1 MAQNNSR
8 IGGRL
13 LKFSAILAILG
24 LVVAAVIVKGFEHGD
39 IKLNTQ
45 NLWILHK
52 EKIASGAEGA
62 STASYYGQ
70 VNTGLNELTT
80 VNSVAKDPGQ
90 ILQSE
95 YGAVIFGTDT
105 TMADI
110 NLSAPIDYAKE
121 AKEFKTPLD
130 STSFSV
136 SGSVLGFFGA
146 AKGTVSF
153 SSIVEGKT
161 TPFVSLGKPEG
172 FNNGTFAAATA
183 ASNGL
188 IFAFSASTAKVYTYD
203 TVAAKW
209 LTSVDDAAGATA
221 GDFQITSVGDKWV
234 LLDSKNGR
242 VWVKGSG
249 SKSFTKSDTAKL
261 QRPAPE
267 GSTAYFSTATGIF
280 SVSLAGGDVKQ
291 VQEASGTNS
300 APVWFEGNVYSAWLN
315 SSDGQLFNSSKAELT
330 ALAGFDGKDPLAD
343 VDPVIQTNGS
353 AAILNDAQ
361 SGWAW
366 NITDGSVIPSTQ
378 DWKSKIIPPPPVVS
392 GGDEAKKQEPPVAND
407 DSFGARPDSL
417 TTLPVILNDTDPNP
431 DDVLT
436 IDPASVSGWDSSK
449 GVLRISAD
457 GQSFSLLAKKTIT
470 GSASFSYK
478 VSDGSQAHGALSK
491 SAATVTV
498 SFATGSRNSAPVWC
512 GDAPTPCTEREAPS
526 ATVLPGQSV
535 SVNFADGFIDPE
547 GDKVFISEAS
557 VTSGT
562 GSVGFTS
569 KGEVVFRSNL
579 SKGASESAKIAVT
592 VSDTFGATTTKA
604 LTVKVN
610 PNTPLDFKPFVVT
623 TVVGQT
629 KVVDIQRGI
638 TGAYG
643 QVNLVEVKAPATAQN
658 AQVPIVS
665 PTAFSVT
672 SNVAEQL
679 QVSIKFNDE
688 NGIPKSSYVQVN
700 VIDDQVAKV
709 AVSPVTVLVR
719 AGLDSTVDLY
729 TAITNPSERS
739 LIISDIKVEPLPGAV
754 LSAGKGKGGNMRIRG
769 STEDQSAGKIG
780 VVRYRVSDGTTDANY
795 SADGQIFVYQVATA
809 SSAPI
814 GVDDSITLRAES
826 TGDLDA
832 LANDVGTP
840 GISLSLDAKNLT
852 CKGTGFDEAS
862 GLAFASHGVLRIVA
876 PTQKG
881 VYHCS
886 YTLYASDSPTLKSTA
901 NFTVNVTSKSS
912 NKAPIAPTLKA
923 RVTTYATVEVPIPLT
938 GIDPDGDT
946 VAITSVGLSSA
957 GKGFAAVSAKG
968 NSVFYT
974 VVPGEEGQDS
984 FTYTVSD
991 GELTST
997 GVVKVGI
1004 FGKYQA
1010 GGPVTMV
1017 DIVDLVAGSDGKAVF
1032 DPTANDFDA
1041 NGKGLKLVEGSVKPN
1056 LKEGTDAYKSSA
1068 ALVSE
1073 PEKNSTSQLVTI
1085 RAAKEASQLQY
1096 VYSVKDYFGNVSLGA
1111 ILVRVSKK
1119 AVPDQP
1125 EVLDT
1130 YVDAKEREA
1139 LATSGIDVRT
1149 NKVTWLTGD
1158 AATLKLSI
1166 VGNARGFR
1174 VSGSSKLVGAA
1185 PKNATF
1191 VVFKLS
1197 GKNFA
1202 NEEVSAYGILH
1213 IPADSKVINLKDV
1226 NKVWELDEGATDEE
1240 DLLDWIAIPAG
1251 ASVEVD
1257 GKNVKTAD
1265 NGRPEGKCSFKGG
1278 TTVSYSAGTGGTKFN
1293 DVCIVPIRYAGE
1305 KDYTYL
1311 PMRIHVKANNPEPI
1325 FTNVT
1330 VEVMPGSTA
1339 EVDLKSMVTW
1349 DSQNPNFSWNV
1360 THSKGSSISS
1370 TGPTSDLMTFSV
1382 VQGSE
1387 ARDEDQ
1393 FTVRIGSYGT
1403 YGLITVVVGES
1414 PNAKPSATITFDNK
1428 SCDFKAKKCELHVAD
1443 LTGVVN
1449 AFPEPLKF
1457 MPFGYTKGTANYKT
1471 GASLKCQQMVI
1482 KVTDE
1487 TTVTATW
1494 NAKTTQ
1500 ACSNL
1505 LGSGALLD
1513 AEGKKGT
1520 LSVNVDL
1527 KGVPLAPL
1535 RVEQIAFSKTT
1546 VTIRIVGGDN
1556 TAGEFRATEY
1566 VVREGNRI
1574 VANCE
1579 RDGEETV
1586 TVCPKIEDL
1595 RPYHG
1600 TDKENLHTFAVS
1612 AKNSVGESDSINGSG
1627 IYAYEKLK
1635 AITPDVIEAETVLG
1649 RETATDMGVLQV
1661 TLTPRPDPLAAKYV
1675 ISGEGGT
1682 STRTEVISGDYKVRT
1697 FQLSAKPGTS
1707 TVVTV
1712 RAEGAIPAPVQGTID
1727 NSSTTWTGRVSG
1739 APQVGTAAASIVGN
1753 SAPYYG
1759 RITVNNVNRK
1769 YSVRVSK
1776 VAYVFWP
1783 GDKAPTCS
1791 FDEPNNVLNVSDVPG
1806 AIVQRAEDR
1815 AFNSQVI
1822 SLDSHDVAGLQQNV
1836 TYKAKVC
1843 YSNGFKVAEVVA
1855 PNSLSTIADPDDGAF
1870 EYKVALLPTAQT
1882 PAGYLFAW
1890 GVVIAKQQTPP
1901 AGMKVQFAGD
1911 KSKPNEWK
1919 DAIYSTAWNE
1929 KPVIRVRF
1937 CNTAGTICSSGE
1949 ALVKPQDDT
1958 MSWQVRIKR
1967 AYLANPDVQ
1976 ATERPVCAATRPLDV
1991 NFGVEGDNVAGWL
2004 GALPDSIESGLF
2016 QAEYQLQGSDVWAK
2030 LDDTRSYFRAG
2041 RTVTGTIKK
2050 LRFWFQPNG
2059 GTTKGLEKV
2068 QVTIDV
2074 TC

>member
-1 MAQNNSR
+1 MAKNNSR
-8 IGGRL
+8 VGGRV
-13 LKFSAILAILG
+13 LKFSAILAVLG
-24 LVVAAVIVKGFEHGD
+24 LVVAAVIVKGFEHGE

-52 EKIASGAEGA
+52 EKIASGADSA
-62 STASYYGQ
+62 SSAAYYGQ
-70 VNTGLNELTT
+70 VNTGLNELTS
-80 VNSVAKDPGQ
+80 VNSVAKTPGQ

-95 YGAVIFGTDT
+95 YGAVLFAADS

-121 AKEFKTPLD
+121 SKDFKTPLD
-130 STSFSV
+130 STSFSLFDNV
-136 SGSVLGFFGA
+136 ITFFGA
-146 AKGTVSF
+146 GRGAVSF
-153 SSIVEGKT
+153 SNIVEGKT
-161 TPFVSLGKPEG
+161 TAFQSIGKPEG
-172 FNNGTFAAATA
+172 LPSAGFAAATSA
-183 ASNGL
+183 PNGL
-188 IFAFSASTAKVYTYD
+188 IFAFSSADSKVYTYD

-209 LTSVDDAAGATA
+209 LTTVDDAAGATS
-221 GDFQITSVGDKWV
+221 GTFQLSSVGSSWV
-234 LLDSKNGR
+234 LLDTQNGR
-242 VWVKGSG
+242 VWVKGVG
-249 SKSFTKSDTAKL
+249 PKTFTKDDTAKL
-261 QRPAPE
+261 EHPAPE
-267 GSTAYFSTATGIF
+267 GSAAYFSTSTGVF
-280 SVSLAGGDVKQ
+280 SVSMAGGDVKQ
-291 VQEASGTNS
+291 VQTASGTNT
-300 APVWFEGNVYSAWLN
+300 APVWFEGSVYAAWLN
-315 SSDGQLFNSSKAELT
+315 GSDGKIFSSSKPELVD
-330 ALAGFDGKDPLAD
+330 LGGFEGRSGLTD

-366 NITDGSVIPSTQ
+366 NLTDGTVIPSTQ
-378 DWKSKIIPPPPVVS
+378 DWKSKIVPPPPVVT

-470 GSASFSYK
+470 GSASFSYR

-491 SAATVTV
+491 SPATVTV
-498 SFATGSRNSAPVWC
+498 TFAQGNQNSAPVWC
-512 GDAPTPCTEREAPS
+512 GDAPTPCTEREAPTAS
-526 ATVLPGQSV
+526 VLPGKSV
-535 SVNFADGFIDPE
+535 SVNLTDGFIDPE

-562 GSVGFTS
+562 GTVGFTS

-579 SKGASESAKIAVT
+579 SKGASETAKVSVT
-592 VSDTFGATTTKA
+592 ISDPFGATTTKA
-604 LTVKVN
+604 LTIKVN

-643 QVNLVEVKAPATAQN
+643 QVNLVEVKGPPTSQN
-658 AQVPIVS
+658 AQLPIVS
-665 PTAFSVT
+665 QTAFSVT
-672 SNVAEQL
+672 SSVAEQL
-679 QVSIKFNDE
+679 QVAIKFNDE

-729 TAITNPSERS
+729 SAITNPSERS
-739 LIISDIKVEPLPGAV
+739 LIITDIVPAPETGASLV
-754 LSAGKGKGGNMRIRG
+754 AGKGKGGNMRIRG

-780 VVRYRVSDGTTDANY
+780 VVRYHVSDGSSDGNY
-795 SADGQIFVYQVATA
+795 SADGQIFVYQVSNA

-814 GVDDSITLRAES
+814 GVDDAITLRAES

-840 GISLSLDAKNLT
+840 GISLAIDAKNVS
-852 CKGTGFDEAS
+852 CKGTGFDEA
-862 GLAFASHGVLRIVA
+862 GGIAFAAHGILRVIA

-881 VYHCS
+881 FYHCS
-886 YTLYASDSPTLKSTA
+886 YSLYASDAPTLKSTA
-901 NFTVNVTSKSS
+901 GFTVNVTSKSS
-912 NKAPIAPTLKA
+912 NKAPIAPTLRA
-923 RVTTYATVEVPIPLT
+923 RVTSFATVEVPIPLT

-974 VVPGEEGQDS
+974 VVPGQEGQDS
-984 FTYTVSD
+984 FTYTVTD

-1004 FGKYQA
+1004 FSKYQSE
-1010 GGPVTMV
+1010 GPVTMV

-1041 NGKGLKLVEGSVKPN
+1041 NGKGLTLVSGSVVPN
-1056 LKEGTDAYKSSA
+1056 LKKGTEAYNYSA
-1068 ALVSE
+1068 SLISE
-1073 PEKNSTSQLVTI
+1073 PDKNSTSQLVTI
-1085 RAAKEASQLQY
+1085 RAAKEPTQLQY
-1096 VYSVKDYFGNVSLGA
+1096 VYSVKDYFGNQRVGA
-1111 ILVRVSKK
+1111 ILVRVSAK

-1130 YVDAKEREA
+1130 YVDAKERDA

-1158 AATLKLSI
+1158 PADLTLSV
-1166 VGNARGFR
+1166 VGNSHGFR
-1174 VSGSSKLVGAA
+1174 VSGSSKIVGTA
-1185 PKNATF
+1185 PRNATF

-1202 NEEVSAYGILH
+1202 KEEVSAYGILH
-1213 IPADSKVINLKDV
+1213 IPAESKVINLRDV
-1226 NKVWELDEGATDEE
+1226 NKVWELDEGATDDE
-1240 DLLDWIAIPAG
+1240 DLLDWIAIAAG
-1251 ASVEVD
+1251 SRVEID

-1278 TTVSYSAGTGGTKFN
+1278 TTVTYSAGVGGTKFN
-1293 DVCIVPIRYAGE
+1293 DVCIVPIRYVGE

-1339 EVDLKSMVTW
+1339 EVDLKSMVSW
-1349 DSQNPNFSWNV
+1349 DSTSPNFAWNV
-1360 THSKGSSISS
+1360 THSQGSSI
-1370 TGPTSDLMTFSV
+1370 TGVGPTNDLMTFSV

-1387 ARDEDQ
+1387 PRSEDQ
-1393 FTVRIGSYGT
+1393 FTVRIGSYGS
-1403 YGLITVVVGES
+1403 YGIVTVVVGES
-1414 PNAKPSATITFDNK
+1414 PNAKPWASLTFDNK
-1428 SCDFKAKKCELHVAD
+1428 SCDFKAKKCELHASD

-1457 MPFGYTKGTANYKT
+1457 MPFGYSKGTPNYKT

-1494 NAKTTQ
+1494 TAKTTQ
-1500 ACSNL
+1500 SCSNL
-1505 LGSGALLD
+1505 LGVGALLD

-1527 KGVPLAPL
+1527 KGVPMAPL
-1535 RVEQIAFSKTT
+1535 RVEQIAFQKTT

-1556 TAGEFRATEY
+1556 TAGEYRASEY
-1566 VVREGNRI
+1566 IVREGNRV

-1579 RDGEETV
+1579 RAGDEAV

-1600 TDKENLHTFAVS
+1600 NDKENLHTFAVT
-1612 AKNSVGESDSINGSG
+1612 AKNSIGESEAINGSG

-1635 AITPDVIEAETVLG
+1635 AITPDVIDAETVLG
-1649 RETATDMGVLQV
+1649 RETAVDMGVVQV

-1682 STRTEVISGDYKVRT
+1682 ASRTEVISGDYKVRT
-1697 FQLSAKPGTS
+1697 FLLSARPGAG
-1707 TVVTV
+1707 TVITV
-1712 RAEGAIPAPVQGTID
+1712 RAEGAIPAPVQGSID
-1727 NSSTTWTGRVSG
+1727 NSTTTWTGRVSG
-1739 APQVGTAAASIVGN
+1739 APEIGAASASIVGN

-1759 RITVNNVNRK
+1759 RITVNSVNRK

-1776 VAYVFWP
+1776 IAYIFWP
-1783 GDKAPTCS
+1783 GDKAPVCS
-1791 FDEPNNVLNVSDVPG
+1791 FDEPTNTLNVSDVAG
-1806 AIVQRAEDR
+1806 AVIQRAEDR
-1815 AFNSQVI
+1815 AFNSQVLA
-1822 SLDSHDVAGLQQNV
+1822 LDSHDVAGLQQNV
-1836 TYKAKVC
+1836 TYKSKVC
-1843 YSNGFKVAEVVA
+1843 YSNGFKVAEVTA

-1882 PAGYLFAW
+1882 PAGYLYVW
-1890 GVVIAKQQTPP
+1890 GVVLAKSQNAP

-1911 KSKPNEWK
+1911 KSKPTEWK

-1929 KPVIRVRF
+1929 KPVIRVRY

-1949 ALVKPQDDT
+1949 TLVKPQDDT

-1967 AYLANPDVQ
+1967 AYLANADVQ
-1976 ATERPVCAATRPLDV
+1976 ATERPVCAATRPLDL
-1991 NFGVEGDNVAGWL
+1991 NFGLEGDNFGGWL
-2004 GALPDSIESGLF
+2004 GAVPDSIESGMF
-2016 QAEYQLQGSDVWAK
+2016 QAEYQLQGSDGWVK

-2050 LRFWFQPNG
+2050 LRFWVQPNG
-2059 GTTKGLEKV
+2059 GTTRGLEKV